1 MLARI
6 CRFKLLGFFSAN
18 KKRRA
23 GPTGLEPLQ
32 TPQHTQIIA
41 IILKGLRNGK
51 SVTLKD
57 VQDEVRELRML
68 YKQMLDRLISTEE
81 PIREEKRAI
90 AERGEIAEE
99 RELMK
104 ALGVHRRN

>member
-1 MLARI
+1 MA
-6 CRFKLLGFFSAN
+6 
-18 KKRRA
+18 
-23 GPTGLEPLQ
+23 
-32 TPQHTQIIA
+32 
-41 IILKGLRNGK
+41 K

-68 YKQMLDRLISTEE
+68 YKQMLDKLVPTEL
-81 PIREEKRAI
+81 PTKEERKAI

>member
-1 MLARI
+1 MA
-6 CRFKLLGFFSAN
+6 
-18 KKRRA
+18 
-23 GPTGLEPLQ
+23 
-32 TPQHTQIIA
+32 
-41 IILKGLRNGK
+41 K

-68 YKQMLDRLISTEE
+68 YKQMLDRLVPTEV
-81 PIREEKRAI
+81 PTKEERKAI

>member
-1 MLARI
+1 MA
-6 CRFKLLGFFSAN
+6 
-18 KKRRA
+18 
-23 GPTGLEPLQ
+23 
-32 TPQHTQIIA
+32 
-41 IILKGLRNGK
+41 K

-57 VQDEVRELRML
+57 VRGEVRELRML
-68 YKQMLDRLISTEE
+68 YKQMLDRLVPTEV
-81 PIREEKRAI
+81 PTNEERKAI

>member
-1 MLARI
+1 MA
-6 CRFKLLGFFSAN
+6 
-18 KKRRA
+18 
-23 GPTGLEPLQ
+23 
-32 TPQHTQIIA
+32 
-41 IILKGLRNGK
+41 K

-68 YKQMLDRLISTEE
+68 YKELLDRLVPAEE
-81 PIREEKRAI
+81 PTKEERKAI
-90 AERGEIAEE
+90 AGRGQIAEE

>member
-1 MLARI
+1 MA
-6 CRFKLLGFFSAN
+6 
-18 KKRRA
+18 
-23 GPTGLEPLQ
+23 
-32 TPQHTQIIA
+32 
-41 IILKGLRNGK
+41 K

-57 VQDEVRELRML
+57 VQEEVRELRML
-68 YKQMLDRLISTEE
+68 YKQMLDRLVPTEV
-81 PIREEKRAI
+81 PTKEERKAI

>member
-1 MLARI
+1 MA
-6 CRFKLLGFFSAN
+6 
-18 KKRRA
+18 
-23 GPTGLEPLQ
+23 
-32 TPQHTQIIA
+32 
-41 IILKGLRNGK
+41 K

-81 PIREEKRAI
+81 PTREEKKAI
-90 AERGEIAEE
+90 AERSEIAEE

-104 ALGVHRRN
+104 ALGVHRLN

>member
-1 MLARI
+1 MA
-6 CRFKLLGFFSAN
+6 KA
-18 KKRRA
+18 
-23 GPTGLEPLQ
+23 
-32 TPQHTQIIA
+32 
-41 IILKGLRNGK
+41 
-51 SVTLKD
+51 VTLKD

-68 YKQMLDRLISTEE
+68 YKQMLDRLVPTEV
-81 PIREEKRAI
+81 PTKEERKAI

>member
-1 MLARI
+1 MA
-6 CRFKLLGFFSAN
+6 
-18 KKRRA
+18 
-23 GPTGLEPLQ
+23 
-32 TPQHTQIIA
+32 
-41 IILKGLRNGK
+41 K

-57 VQDEVRELRML
+57 VQDEVKELRML

-81 PIREEKRAI
+81 TTREEKKAI